1 MNYIRLRKNNLCVES
16 ISAQKLVKKY
26 KTPFYCYSLSQL
38 KSNFYNFRSAF
49 KNIKPIICFSVKSN
63 SNLTLLRELKK
74 MGSGADVVSIG
85 ELLKATKAGISGNK
99 IVFSGIG
106 KTEEEIRAAIKKKVL
121 LINIESES
129 EANLINKI
137 SKKMSRKI
145 SVGIRLNPNVTGKTH
160 KKISTGGKDEKFG
173 LIYNDFINLSQKIRK
188 MKNMKLEGLSVHIG
202 SQITNIKPFV
212 KVLSIIN
219 KIIKKTRINFKFIDL
234 GGGMGISYTN
244 YEKELNL
251 KRYAGLVNKFIKNK
265 NTKII
270 FEPGRFIVGNAAI
283 LITKIIY
290 IKKSNNKNFII
301 LDSAMNDLMRPALYG
316 AQHQIIPLKKTNK
329 LIRGNIDF
337 VGPVCESSD
346 KFLSQKNFSRVKEGD
361 YVALTHAGAY
371 GMTLSSNYNTRPIIA
386 EIMVSGSKLK
396 VIRKR
401 QTLKNLVNN

>member
-1 MNYIRLRKNNLCVES
+1 MNYIRLRKNNLCIES
-16 ISAQKLVKKY
+16 VSAQKLVKKY

-74 MGSGADVVSIG
+74 IGSGADVVSIG

-106 KTEEEIRAAIKKKVL
+106 KTEEEIRAAIKKKIL

-137 SKKMSRKI
+137 SKKMPRKV

-173 LIYNDFINLSQKIRK
+173 LIYNDFINLSQKIKK

-202 SQITNIKPFV
+202 SQLTNIKPFV

-219 KIIKKTRINFKFIDL
+219 KIIKKTKINFKFIDL

-346 KFLSQKNFSRVKEGD
+346 KFLSQKNFSKVKEGD
-361 YVALTHAGAY
+361 YVGLTHVGAY

>member
-106 KTEEEIRAAIKKKVL
+106 KTEEEIRAAIKKKIL

-160 KKISTGGKDEKFG
+160 KKISTGEKDEKFG

-290 IKKSNNKNFII
+290 IKKSINKNFII

-346 KFLSQKNFSRVKEGD
+346 KFLSQKNFSKVKEGD